1 VSGASGEPAG
11 AAAAAAALAAR
22 LPPELARHFD
32 ARFVASSVRY
42 EEFVYRL
49 ALEVVSGM
57 ELAPPPGC
65 ATTAAEIVRRAGL
78 HPGHSEVPVD
88 WILRF
93 LARRG
98 ALEPVHAGGEIRYR
112 APATVPGAPAAPLR
126 AEQERVDPAWLPA
139 YVLAET
145 AAEAYPAFLRG
156 EVTGEEILFTPGR
169 LRLWTEYFSNANAL
183 YAVNNH
189 VGAFAVA
196 HWVPA
201 LEGAVLELGGG
212 LGSGAVTL
220 LDRLAAAGRLGAL
233 REYRFTELVP
243 AFLRRGQ
250 QALEARFGGAGFLR
264 CAPLDMNAPFGSQG
278 VAEGHASLVY
288 AVNTLHVAHDLG
300 ATLREIHRALRP
312 GGWLVASECVR
323 PFPGEPVYVEFI
335 FNLLSTFRAPRLAP
349 PHRPNGGFLTPEQW
363 QGAIEAAGFEAVSF
377 RPDIVA
383 LRESFPT
390 FYVSAVGA
398 RRPAGAGAAREAGTG

>member
-1 VSGASGEPAG
+1 VSASDGAPAV
-11 AAAAAAALAAR
+11 AAAAVAALAAR
-22 LPPELARHFD
+22 LPPDLARHFD
-32 ARFVASSVRY
+32 AAFIESGVRY

-49 ALEVVSGM
+49 ALEVVRVAGL
-57 ELAPPPGC
+57 EPERGA
-65 ATTAAEIVRRAGL
+65 AATAAEIVRRAGL
-78 HPGHSEVPVD
+78 ARGPGEVAVD
-88 WILRF
+88 WLLRF

-98 ALEPVHAGGEIRYR
+98 ALEALSADGAVRYR
-112 APATVPGAPAAPLR
+112 ARAGVARPPAAPLR
-126 AEQERVDPAWLPA
+126 VEQERVDPAWLPA

-156 EVTGEEILFTPGR
+156 EVTGEEVLFAPGR

-196 HWVPA
+196 RWMPA

-220 LDRLAAAGRLGAL
+220 LERLAASGRLAAL

-250 QALEARFGGAGFLR
+250 QVLEQRFGDTGLLR
-264 CAPLDMNAPFGSQG
+264 CAPLDMNAPFGPQG
-278 VAEGHASLVY
+278 VPAGRASLVY
-288 AVNTLHVAHDLG
+288 AVNTLHVAHDLE
-300 ATLREIHRALRP
+300 ATLREIRGALRP
-312 GGWLVASECVR
+312 GGWLVASECIR
-323 PFPGEPVYVEFI
+323 PFPGQPIYVEFI

-363 QGAIEAAGFEAVSF
+363 RGAIEAAGFEDVGF
-377 RPDIVA
+377 LPDIIA
-383 LRESFPT
+383 LREQFPT

-398 RRPAGAGAAREAGTG
+398 RRPD